1 MSTEPPSP
9 RRDRHISFHQKGA
22 APLSLVLG
30 GFFLAAPVGALA
42 AGLGLASQTSTPL
55 LIGGSVVALIL
66 IIAINA
72 LYVVGQKSIDILKPH
87 HLKLLESSEEDD
99 LHPSVIKANTRRR
112 DRLKRLLDSQE
123 LLVNALSMGSFAMWC
138 WLILALVVP
147 AIPLSAWFEA
157 QAWWPAAVPALLPSL
172 ILLSV
177 PAAALNATFG
187 QLVPTSLAAEH
198 PVDTCLRYGSAARFI
213 ALPFVPA
220 AKASVAIGGLI
231 TERFGAKAG
240 FDLTNTATQQIINV
254 LENAEES
261 DEETTPEL
269 EMLDSVI
276 EFTRSVAREVMTP
289 RVDIVSIAREATI
302 AEAAEMVNEHRKSR
316 LPVNAGTDDSIL
328 GAVHAKDIL
337 LAVTHGQSGEPVTA
351 IMRPVIFVPET
362 KPLQALLTEMQ
373 ANRAGLAIVQDEYGG
388 TEGIVTTED
397 IVEEI
402 LGEIVD
408 EHDREE
414 PMLKPEGAGWTAGGK
429 MNLEDLGHEIGI
441 EIRSR
446 EFDTIGGYVF
456 GLFGRQPEPGD
467 TADEEGL
474 RFTVLETDGRRIT
487 QVHIEPLQA
496 EASVSSG

>member
-1 MSTEPPSP
+1 
-9 RRDRHISFHQKGA
+9 
-22 APLSLVLG
+22 
-30 GFFLAAPVGALA
+30 
-42 AGLGLASQTSTPL
+42 
-55 LIGGSVVALIL
+55 
-66 IIAINA
+66 
-72 LYVVGQKSIDILKPH
+72 
-87 HLKLLESSEEDD
+87 
-99 LHPSVIKANTRRR
+99 
-112 DRLKRLLDSQE
+112 
-123 LLVNALSMGSFAMWC
+123 MWC
-138 WLILALVVP
+138 WLILVLVAP
-147 AIPLSAWFEA
+147 AVPLSTWFEA
-157 QAWWPAAVPALLPSL
+157 QSWWPAPYSALLPSL
-172 ILLSV
+172 ILLSI

-187 QLVPTSLAAEH
+187 QLVPTSLATQH

-213 ALPFVPA
+213 AMPFVPA

-254 LENAEES
+254 LESAEES

-289 RVDIVSIAREATI
+289 RVDIVSISQDATI
-302 AEAAEMVNEHRKSR
+302 GEAADMVNEHRKSR

-373 ANRAGLAIVQDEYGG
+373 SHRAGLAIVQDEYGG

-397 IVEEI
+397 IVEEVLGDI
-402 LGEIVD
+402 LD
-408 EHDREE
+408 EHDRDE
-414 PMLKPEGAGWTAGGK
+414 PILQPKGSGWTVGGK

-446 EFDTIGGYVF
+446 EFDTLGGYVF

-467 TADEEGL
+467 MVDEEGL
-474 RFTVLETDGRRIT
+474 RFTILQTDGRRIT
-487 QVHIEPLQA
+487 QVHIEPLEA
-496 EASVSSG
+496 EAPISSG